1 MIDHQKI
8 SFVLLSHFSLI
19 QNFSN
24 SAKSVLHQTLIAL
37 LVHVGVVTQLLFNA
51 CHVHVEYVLN
61 WKVLCIASLKS
72 SQSLSDVQH
81 LYMSLLHDK
90 QHHIALTDRLLDE
103 LAVQKA
109 LPASQSSHEHLPLQ
123 Q

>member
-8 SFVLLSHFSLI
+8 SFVLLSHFSRI

-24 SAKSVLHQTLIAL
+24 KAKSVLVRL
-37 LVHVGVVTQLLFNA
+37 GVVTQLLFNA
-51 CHVHVEYVLN
+51 CPVHVEYVLN

-109 LPASQSSHEHLPLQ
+109 SPASQSSHEHLPLQ